1 MEDLEFLVRVPMESQ
16 GAALDWVCEK
26 YLKEDLLSIIYQ
38 EEDDEGRHVF
48 KVILRRKKSP
58 AEIECLQNSLS
69 LTNQPSES

>member
-1 MEDLEFLVRVPMESQ
+1 MEPFEFLVRVPFESQ

-38 EEDDEGRHVF
+38 EKDDDDCHVF
-48 KVILRRKKSP
+48 KVTLRRKKSP
-58 AEIECLQNSLS
+58 AEIECLQNCLS